1 MKVSE
6 NIQRNETYI
15 RQACRNCDDVI
26 LRSMKLGKN
35 PGKNCLLVYVEAAAG
50 NELLEQSLI
59 GRFLNRLYDME
70 PKELENFVA
79 ENGAGLSGT
88 GTFETMEDAMA
99 CMLSGNAVFFLD
111 GYGKAVK
118 IASKGYPGMGV
129 LKAES
134 EKTLRGSKEGFS
146 ESVKQN
152 TALIRK
158 RIRST
163 GLKVEEITLGA
174 RSDTVA
180 ALVYMEELIYPDL
193 LDKIKRRL
201 QAWEID
207 GVLDTGMLEQL
218 AEEDWLSPFPQFEST
233 ERPDRAAM
241 EALNGRII
249 LLCDNSPMGV
259 ILPTTF
265 NSFLKSTEDRYNRFE
280 IVCFQRLIRYGA
292 VLATLLFS
300 GIYLAVINFHT
311 QILPTNLILSFA
323 EARKGVPFPS
333 LVEILL
339 MELAFELIREAGVRM
354 PGPLGG
360 TIGIVGGLIIGDAAV
375 SANLV
380 SPMTVVVVAVSA
392 LSSLA
397 IPNEEFSTAFR
408 LLKYGFILLGGL
420 AGCFG
425 LVLGIFLLAGHL
437 AGLESFRI
445 PYLMPLVGKGL
456 EGFHDEK
463 DNIFRGPF
471 HLLKSRPVYARRS
484 QRIRMK
490 KKEGA

>member
-6 NIQRNETYI
+6 NLRDNETYI
-15 RQACRNCDDVI
+15 RRKCENCDDVI
-26 LRSMKLGKN
+26 LRPMKLGKELQ
-35 PGKNCLLVYVEAAAG
+35 KDCLLVYIEAAAG
-50 NELLEQSLI
+50 NELLEDSLI
-59 GRFLNRLYDME
+59 GKFINRLCSLETEEME
-70 PKELENFVA
+70 AFVA

-88 GTFETMEDAMA
+88 GTFAAMEEAMA
-99 CMLSGNAVFFLD
+99 CLMSGNAVFFMD
-111 GYGKAVK
+111 GYPKAVK
-118 IASKGYPGMGV
+118 IAGKGYPGMGV

-146 ESVKQN
+146 ESVKLN

-158 RIRST
+158 RIRSS
-163 GLKVEEITLGA
+163 GLKVEEVTLGV
-174 RSDTVA
+174 RTDTVA

-193 LDKIKRRL
+193 LREIKDRL
-201 QAWEID
+201 KAWEID

-218 AEEDWLSPFPQFEST
+218 AEENWISPFPQFEST

-249 LLCDNSPMGV
+249 LLCDNSPMAV

-280 IVCFQRLIRYGA
+280 MVCFQRLIRYGA

-300 GIYLAVINFHT
+300 GLYLAVINFHT

-323 EARKGVPFPS
+323 EARKGVPFPG

-408 LLKYGFILLGGL
+408 LLKYGFILLGGFG
-420 AGCFG
+420 GCFG

-437 AGLESFRI
+437 AGLESFHI
-445 PYLMPLVGKGL
+445 PYLMPFVGKGL
-456 EGFHDEK
+456 EGFHDER
-463 DNIFRGPF
+463 DNLFRGPF

-490 KKEGA
+490 KKEEE